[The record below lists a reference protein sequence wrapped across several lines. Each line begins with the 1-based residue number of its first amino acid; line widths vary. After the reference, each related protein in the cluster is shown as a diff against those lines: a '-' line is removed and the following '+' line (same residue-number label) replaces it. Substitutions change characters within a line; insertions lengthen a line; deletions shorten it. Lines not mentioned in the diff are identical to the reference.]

1 MNSSLFHIKYVAE
14 SIISSDYLP
23 KSDANALPLM
33 VNVVFAI
40 FGAIA
45 VVYVIW
51 SGIALILSQG
61 NPEKIAQARRAIIYA
76 IAGLVVISLSWTI
89 VYFIYSRVS
98 M

>member
-1 MNSSLFHIKYVAE
+1 MNNTLLHIKFVAD
-14 SIISSDYLP
+14 SLISSDYLP
-23 KSDANALPLM
+23 KSDANALPLII
-33 VNVVFAI
+33 NVVFAI

-51 SGIALILSQG
+51 SGIALIISQG

-89 VYFIYSRVS
+89 VYFIYTRVS
-98 M
+98 A